1 MKRFFLSLCFVAF
14 LGAGLVSCS
23 DEAAEFT
30 PSHIDVSGYAVQ
42 DTGVNPG
49 ETGGTKKPGG
59 K

>member
-23 DEAAEFT
+23 DEAAEFA
-30 PSHIDVSGYAVQ
+30 PSQADVSGYAVES
-42 DTGVNPG
+42 TGDNTG

-59 K
+59 N